1 MDNYNTYEG
10 HSPEA
15 KEITTNVMMRKVYAW
30 MFGALAVTGLI
41 AYYASHSDVFM
52 DWFCSTAWAP
62 IVMIFAELGLVL
74 GLTSAINK
82 LSPVVATLMFLTYA
96 VVNGFTLSVIFFA
109 YSVSAIATTF
119 FVTAGTFGI
128 MALVGSFTN
137 RDLSKI
143 GSVCFFALIGI
154 IIATIVNLFL
164 HNDVFDLI
172 VSAIGVV
179 VFMGL
184 TAWDAQKIKDSLS
197 GADYNAESAKYA
209 VIGALSL
216 YLDFINIFLY
226 LLRFFGRRN

>member
-10 HSPEA
+10 HRPEA

-30 MFGALAVTGLI
+30 MFGALAVTALVAFYASTSAAFLKWFLSSPWILI
-41 AYYASHSDVFM
+41 ALLIAE
-52 DWFCSTAWAP
+52 
-62 IVMIFAELGLVL
+62 FALVI

-82 LSPVVATLMFLTYA
+82 LSPVMATVMFLAYA
-96 VVNGFTLSVIFFA
+96 VVNGLTFSVIFLA
-109 YSVSAIATTF
+109 YSASAIATTF
-119 FVTAGTFGI
+119 FVTAGTFGL
-128 MALVGSFTN
+128 MALVGSFTD

-216 YLDFINIFLY
+216 YLDFINIFIY